1 MLLQQRS
8 TCYDRAAARKTP
20 SRRLSS
26 KSQQYLLWILAF
38 SLCPL
43 VSRAAGSETDEEV
56 RLRGNSAGEM
66 SVSREPFGITPDG
79 ARVDRYMLKNLR
91 GVRVT
96 ILTYGG
102 VVQSIEMPDKNG
114 KLGDIV
120 LGFDRLD
127 DYIKGGYYFGAI
139 IGRFANRIA
148 NGRFTLNGK
157 QYQIPVNNGPNALH
171 GGPAGFSRKVWTAAP
186 IDDSDWVGVELSY
199 LSPDGEMG
207 FPGNLY
213 VTVRYTLNNENA
225 LVIHYSAMTDKD
237 TVINLTNHSYFN
249 LAGAGNGNVLDQ
261 ILMINADR
269 FTPLDKTLIPT
280 GEVQSVNGTALD
292 FTRPMPIGVRMRPD
306 EAQAGNEKIVGY
318 DFNWVLNNPGNI
330 NALAA
335 RATDP
340 VSGRTVEM
348 YTTEPAVQFYSGNFL
363 NGTVKGKGGLTYQHW
378 GAFALEAQH
387 YPDSPNHANFPSTEL
402 KPGQKFTETTIYK
415 FLPN

>member
-1 MLLQQRS
+1 
-8 TCYDRAAARKTP
+8 
-20 SRRLSS
+20 
-26 KSQQYLLWILAF
+26 
-38 SLCPL
+38 
-43 VSRAAGSETDEEV
+43 
-56 RLRGNSAGEM
+56 
-66 SVSREPFGITPDG
+66 
-79 ARVDRYMLKNLR
+79 
-91 GVRVT
+91 
-96 ILTYGG
+96 
-102 VVQSIEMPDKNG
+102 
-114 KLGDIV
+114 
-120 LGFDRLD
+120 
-127 DYIKGGYYFGAI
+127 
-139 IGRFANRIA
+139 
-148 NGRFTLNGK
+148 
-157 QYQIPVNNGPNALH
+157 
-171 GGPAGFSRKVWTAAP
+171 
-186 IDDSDWVGVELSY
+186 VGVELGY
-199 LSPDGEMG
+199 FSPDGEMG